1 MAQVSNKPS
10 SWGGRTT
17 LACQVHG
24 FCPKDVAAVWL
35 KNGEVQPQET
45 SHAGVLPSRDETYQT
60 WATIEID
67 PSSNHN
73 YAYSVRHESLGAALR
88 VAWDKGQTESNPV
101 LTVGIITGVVWVIAG
116 VYCHSKC

>member
-88 VAWDKGQTESNPV
+88 VAWDKGQT
-101 LTVGIITGVVWVIAG
+101 GVW
-116 VYCHSKC
+116 